1 MIMKRDEGVRHAET
15 VDKFLGS
22 FQVFSQMADDLEN
35 AHQLKKKAM
44 KQKAAAARKKK

>member
-1 MIMKRDEGVRHAET
+1 M
-15 VDKFLGS
+15 LS
-22 FQVFSQMADDLEN
+22 LSLFQVFSQMADDLEN

>member
-1 MIMKRDEGVRHAET
+1 MKCNEGVRHAEA
-15 VDKFLGS
+15 VNEFRPP